1 MASCPDRICARG
13 KAPAPVSPYCV
24 ASCLALTKLANADTF
39 ETTTNDAAASRKGG
53 NVPPDLW
60 RNMPVVSK
68 LAGARNPLGRRAFLR
83 LGAALTG
90 SLALGAKPGH
100 AEPAQASPPADAPWS
115 QSIGAGVVDR
125 PYGRPSDAE
134 AGVIRRN
141 VPWLTAGTESSVSFS
156 PLQHLHGIITPNGL
170 FFERHHAGRPDIDP
184 DRHRLMIHGLVE
196 RPLILAMKDIV
207 RFPSVS
213 RIHFIECPANGG
225 MEWRAAQMNSLQFN
239 HGMISCAEWTGVR
252 LSTLLEEVGLKK
264 EAQWAMVEGADG
276 AHMNRSLPLGKCL
289 DDCLV
294 VYAQNG
300 EALRPEQGYP
310 LRLVVPGWEGNVS
323 IKWLR
328 RIKLGD
334 KPWYSRE
341 ETSKYTDLMPDGS
354 SRGFTWLIDAKSV
367 ITFPCPEKPLDRP
380 GQHEIR
386 GLAWSGNGKVK
397 RVDVST
403 DGGVNWQSARLHE
416 PVLSKALTKFTL
428 PWHWDGQPA
437 LLESRAIDETGYVQ
451 PTITQLRKQRGSN
464 SVYHNNSIQ
473 TWQVKPDG
481 SVFDVQLA

>member
-1 MASCPDRICARG
+1 
-13 KAPAPVSPYCV
+13 
-24 ASCLALTKLANADTF
+24 
-39 ETTTNDAAASRKGG
+39 
-53 NVPPDLW
+53 
-60 RNMPVVSK
+60 
-68 LAGARNPLGRRAFLR
+68 
-83 LGAALTG
+83 
-90 SLALGAKPGH
+90 
-100 AEPAQASPPADAPWS
+100 
-115 QSIGAGVVDR
+115 
-125 PYGRPSDAE
+125 
-134 AGVIRRN
+134 
-141 VPWLTAGTESSVSFS
+141 
-156 PLQHLHGIITPNGL
+156 
-170 FFERHHAGRPDIDP
+170 
-184 DRHRLMIHGLVE
+184 
-196 RPLILAMKDIV
+196 MKDIV

-225 MEWRAAQMNSLQFN
+225 MEWRAAQLNSLQFN

-252 LSTLLEEVGLKK
+252 LSTLLEEVGVKK
-264 EAQWAMVEGADG
+264 EAAWAMVEGADG
-276 AHMNRSLPLGKCL
+276 AHMNRSLPLNKCL

-341 ETSKYTDLMPDGS
+341 ETSKYTDLMPDGT

-367 ITFPCPEKPLDRP
+367 ITFPCPEKPLTGP
-380 GQHEIR
+380 GLYEIR
-386 GLAWSGNGKVK
+386 GLAWTGNGKVK
-397 RVDVST
+397 RVDVSV

-428 PWHWDGQPA
+428 PWRWDGKPA
-437 LLESRAIDETGYVQ
+437 LLESRVIDETGYVQ
-451 PTITQLRKQRGSN
+451 PTITQLRKKRGMN

-481 SVFDVQLA
+481 SVFDVQTRLSALLLLGASPWSPPPRRRARRNPVLSATARSPRRRRSRAGTSTFAATMAPACRPEAAASAKGDGGVCRAMRRVPRHVRRGRRPLSQAGRRQGDAEGRPAGTDGRQLLAVCADAVGLH

>member
-1 MASCPDRICARG
+1 VRSDLRRRISLLST
-13 KAPAPVSPYCV
+13 P
-24 ASCLALTKLANADTF
+24 T
-39 ETTTNDAAASRKGG
+39 
-53 NVPPDLW
+53 
-60 RNMPVVSK
+60 
-68 LAGARNPLGRRAFLR
+68 GARPELGRRSFLG

-90 SLALGAKPGH
+90 SLAFGAGPGH
-100 AEPAQASPPADAPWS
+100 AENAPASPPSDPPWS

-125 PYGRPSDAE
+125 PYGRPADTE

-156 PLQHLHGIITPNGL
+156 PLQDLHGIITPNGL
-170 FFERHHAGRPDIDP
+170 FFERHHAGRPDVDP
-184 DRHRLMIHGLVE
+184 DQHRLMIHGLVE
-196 RPLILAMKDIV
+196 RPLILTMKDIV

-225 MEWRAAQMNSLQFN
+225 MEWRAAQLNSLQFT
-239 HGMISCAEWTGVR
+239 HGMIGCAEWTGVR
-252 LSTLLEEVGLKK
+252 LSTLLDEVGIEK
-264 EAQWAMVEGADG
+264 EAKWVMVEGADG
-276 AHMNRSLPLGKCL
+276 AHMNRSLPLDKCL

-310 LRLVVPGWEGNVS
+310 LRLVVPGWEGNVN

-334 KPWYSRE
+334 RPWFSRE
-341 ETSKYTDLMPDGS
+341 ETSKYTDLMPDGTA
-354 SRGFTWLIDAKSV
+354 RGFTFLIDAKSV
-367 ITFPCPEKPLDRP
+367 ITFPCPEKPLDRA
-380 GQHEIR
+380 GLYEIR
-386 GLAWSGNGKVK
+386 GLAWSGSGKIK
-397 RVDVST
+397 RVDVSV
-403 DGGVNWQSARLHE
+403 DGGVNWQPAQLHE

-428 PWHWDGQPA
+428 PWRWEGAPA

-451 PTITQLRKQRGSN
+451 PTIEDLRKLRGSN